1 MEPAVARRESTLLYT
16 GMLPQNILPQW
27 GPPLNG
33 GSTREPLVYARDW
46 D

>member
-1 MEPAVARRESTLLYT
+1 MVTSWSRN
-16 GMLPQNILPQW
+16 G